1 MTMSPFNLFTR
12 RKPGFSCPR
21 RIDGN
26 RAKGYI
32 PPQVLANRKRSRA
45 DSKRTFKAPDRIGYA

>member
-26 RAKGYI
+26 RTKGYI
-32 PPQVLANRKRSRA
+32 PPQVLANLKRSHA
-45 DSKRTFKAPDRIGYA
+45 DSKRTQEPDRIG